1 MRVAAVSLLAV
12 SAFVLACK
20 TGQQS
25 TTPSTSPTPSTT
37 QAPAPSTGAGVAA
50 APGAGGPPGAP
61 GARAPG
67 GRPRPTPAAMDTM
80 RRGMVARMLTE
91 IAGRENEPAGKVY
104 QNVQMW
110 KDLPA
115 RAFLDT
121 MNAYGRA
128 LGLTCTGCHIGGQWA
143 SDDRQNKKLARE
155 MQAMVNDLN
164 TKTLASMKNVDEDY
178 RRVTCAMC
186 HRGSGHPAQTVSLD
200 AVPPGGPPMQRPPNE

>member
-12 SAFVLACK
+12 TVVAVACK
-20 TGQQS
+20 TGQR
-25 TTPSTSPTPSTT
+25 TATPSTSPTPSTT
-37 QAPAPSTGAGVAA
+37 QAPAPANGTGVAA
-50 APGAGGPPGAP
+50 APGAGGARPPG
-61 GARAPG
+61 GA
-67 GRPRPTPAAMDTM
+67 RPRPSPAAMDSM

-91 IAGRENEPAGKVY
+91 IAGRENEPAGQVY
-104 QNVQMW
+104 KNVKMW
-110 KDLPA
+110 KDVPA

-121 MNAYGRA
+121 MNSYGRA

-164 TKTLASMKNVDEDY
+164 EKTFAKMNNVDADY

-200 AVPPGGPPMQRPPNE
+200 APAPGGPPPGQRPPNE